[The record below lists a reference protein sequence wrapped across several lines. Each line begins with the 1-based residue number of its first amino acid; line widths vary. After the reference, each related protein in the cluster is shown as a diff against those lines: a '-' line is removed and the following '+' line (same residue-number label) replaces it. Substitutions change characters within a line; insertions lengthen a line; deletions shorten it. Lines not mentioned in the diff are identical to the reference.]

1 MAKKI
6 KVTDTTL
13 RDAHQSNIATR
24 LRFEDMEKIAPI
36 LDKVGFHAVE
46 MWGGATFD
54 VAHRFL
60 KEDPWERVE
69 RLKELMPNTPF
80 QMLLRGQNLVGYRHY
95 PDDVVEAF
103 IEEACAVGIDIFR
116 VFDALNDERNL
127 EKSFKEIKKHGKH
140 VQGAICYSLTQ
151 RRLGGD
157 VYNIDY
163 YVKKSKILYDMGAD
177 SICIKDMAGL
187 LSPLDAYELV
197 KAIKE
202 AVPLPLELH
211 THYTSGMASMTYL
224 KAIEAGVDIIDT
236 TIGPLGMRFAQPCI
250 EPFLAALH
258 GTEYYPDLDEDAI
271 FQVGDMLEDIL
282 KKYTDV
288 LSTGRVAQIDTRVIR
303 HQIPGG
309 MISNLVAQLRQAN
322 ALDRL
327 REVEEE
333 IPITREELGCPPLV
347 TPSSQIVGSQAV
359 LNVLFGR
366 YTYVTNQTRD
376 YVYGLYGRPPKP
388 IREDIVKK
396 ILKGYPRGEKPID
409 CRPADLLEPEM
420 EKAFEATKGIAKNR
434 RDVLIYAL
442 FPTTGMEFLKY
453 KYGIKD

>member
-1 MAKKI
+1 MGKI
-6 KVTDTTL
+6 KIVDTTL

-24 LRFEDMEKIAPI
+24 LRFEHIERIAPI

-54 VAHRFL
+54 VCHRFL

-69 RLKELMPNTPF
+69 KLKALMPNTPF
-80 QMLLRGQNLVGYRHY
+80 QMLLRGQNLVGYRQY

-103 IEEACAVGIDIFR
+103 IEEACSVGIDVFR

-140 VQGAICYSLTQ
+140 VQGAICYSLTE

-157 VYNIDY
+157 VYTIDY
-163 YVKKSKILYDMGAD
+163 YVDKAKTYYDMGAD

-187 LSPLDAYELV
+187 LSPYDAYELF
-197 KAIKE
+197 KALKE
-202 AVPLPLELH
+202 AVPVPLELH
-211 THYTSGMASMTYL
+211 THYTSGMASMTCL

-236 TIGPLGMRFAQPCI
+236 AIGPLGMRYAQPCV
-250 EPFLAALH
+250 EPILAALY
-258 GTEYYPDLDEDAI
+258 GTEYYPDLNEDAI
-271 FQVGDMLEDIL
+271 YEVGDILEDIL
-282 KKYTDV
+282 KDYSEF
-288 LSTGRVAQIDTRVIR
+288 LFTGRAAQIDTRVIR

-309 MISNLVAQLRQAN
+309 MISNLVAQLKQAN

-333 IPITREELGCPPLV
+333 IPKTRRELGSPPLV
-347 TPSSQIVGSQAV
+347 TPSSQVVGSQAV

-366 YTYVTNQTRD
+366 YNYVTNQTRD

-388 IREDIVKK
+388 IPEDIVKK
-396 ILKGYPRGEKPID
+396 ILKGYPRGEKPVD

-420 EKAFEATKGIAKNR
+420 GKAYKATEGIAKSR

-442 FPTTGMEFLKY
+442 FPMTGMEFLKH
-453 KYGIKD
+453 KYGIKN